1 MDRSARVYDVMHPA
15 CRPVDAGAPLDEAL
29 EAMQEAECALLPV
42 THAGRLVGVL
52 TLENVGELMMLSN
65 AIRRRTGERRPFPE
79 MRGA

>member
-1 MDRSARVYDVMHPA
+1 
-15 CRPVDAGAPLDEAL
+15 
-29 EAMQEAECALLPV
+29 MQEAECALLPV